1 MKKETTKPETKP
13 AAETAVAT
21 AAPPAAPVDPVA
33 VLAERKRRKAVEAWR
48 QARKILLQPTLT
60 EADVCRL
67 ADLLETAGL
76 PAGLIT
82 LFRTA
87 DQLRTTATETGAPL
101 ERLVGERAEAEAALQ
116 QAQATLKQKMAEL
129 EAAVTSAYLVL
140 CDAKVKQ
147 GAAVDARNLVE
158 NLSNWFAPLFDAD
171 KGVSDF
177 ALPAQ
182 LDGLFPEGIRTALK
196 AAGLLDGQQRPTA
209 LTQPQPVRTPPA
221 RRGPVIECSHGPTMT
236 KMQGSSGGN
245 WYNGQ
250 PVDAMGHAIQP
261 TDAAGNPKDMFGR
274 LVPGQV
280 SQ

>member
-1 MKKETTKPETKP
+1 MKKETKPETP
-13 AAETAVAT
+13 RAEAQTAVAT
-21 AAPPAAPVDPVA
+21 LTPPVPVDPVA
-33 VLAERKRRKAVEAWR
+33 VLEKRKQQKRAAAWQ
-48 QARKILLQPTLT
+48 QARALILAPELS

-67 ADLLETAGL
+67 ADLLEEAGL
-76 PAGLIT
+76 PPDLIT
-82 LFRTA
+82 VFRMANELRASATATGRDVERLAGERQAAEKKLEEAQAELRSETDRLETAIRTA
-87 DQLRTTATETGAPL
+87 YQ
-101 ERLVGERAEAEAALQ
+101 V
-116 QAQATLKQKMAEL
+116 
-129 EAAVTSAYLVL
+129 V

-147 GAAVDARNLVE
+147 GVAVDARNLVE
-158 NLSNWFAPLFDAD
+158 NLSTWFAPLFDAD